1 MSRPMPAMTRRYWT
15 QQIGLP
21 RNTKPPT
28 QIWRS
33 TDLKGPLPR
42 ETVRALMSAIRALPR
57 QSPWPDVDEGWW
69 QAVLTDRRLRRENA
83 VDQLL
88 GQLPVKSLT
97 FKCKWCDR
105 HRTVKV
111 DDLIGMFRRDR
122 SVQSIRR
129 DVLDCRH
136 KRSRRE
142 GEECPIT
149 YQGAPA

>member
-1 MSRPMPAMTRRYWT
+1 
-15 QQIGLP
+15 
-21 RNTKPPT
+21 
-28 QIWRS
+28 
-33 TDLKGPLPR
+33 
-42 ETVRALMSAIRALPR
+42 MSAIRALPR

>member
-1 MSRPMPAMTRRYWT
+1 MTRRYST
-15 QQIGLP
+15 QQLGLQ

-28 QIWRS
+28 RIWRS
-33 TDLKGPLPR
+33 TDLKGPLPK
-42 ETVRALMSAIRALPR
+42 ETVRALLTAICSLPR
-57 QSPWPDVDEGWW
+57 QSAWPDVDEGWW
-69 QAVLTDRRLRRENA
+69 QAILTDRRLRREKA

-97 FKCKWCDR
+97 FECKWCGR

-111 DDLIGMFRRDR
+111 DDLIRMFGRDR

-129 DVLDCRH
+129 HLIDCRD

-149 YQGAPA
+149 YRA